1 MTAIQQVKA
10 FNSLGQP
17 LCILWKPYLHEFV
30 VYPRG
35 GSTLDDSAF
44 FTNDAQ
50 DAIDTAWSIIEQME
64 VGE

>member
-1 MTAIQQVKA
+1 MTALQQVKH

-17 LCILWKPYLHEFV
+17 LCIRWNPDYGEFI

-50 DAIDTAWSIIEQME
+50 DAINTAWAVIEQME
-64 VGE
+64 VAR